1 MDQSLSPFVGI
12 DVSKDRLDVAVLP
25 SEESWSTA
33 NQDED
38 IQSLVKRIRSLKP
51 ELIVLEATARLEMPL
66 VGALAARGL
75 PVAVV
80 NPRQVREFARASGIL
95 AKTDRIDAQVLARFG
110 EKMRP
115 EVRPLK
121 DKETQELTAL
131 MTRRRQLVA
140 MLVAEKSR
148 LAAAPQ
154 AVRKDIKTHI
164 AWLERKLSKMNDH
177 LADKIKNSPVWHEKD
192 ALLQSVPGVGPVLST
207 SLMADLPELGTLN
220 RRQIAALVGVAPFN
234 RDSGAFR
241 GKRCVWGGRG
251 RLRSTLYMA
260 TLAATRSNPAI
271 RTFYHRLC
279 EAGKPRKVALTACMR
294 KLLTILNAILKSQTP
309 WQAHYASSIT

>member
-1 MDQSLSPFVGI
+1 MNQSPSPFVGI

-25 SEESWSTA
+25 SEENWSVA

-51 ELIVLEATARLEMPL
+51 ELIVLEATGRLEMPL
-66 VGALAARGL
+66 VVALAAKGL

-110 EKMRP
+110 EKMQP

-121 DKETQELTAL
+121 DQETRELTAL
-131 MTRRRQLVA
+131 MARRRQLVA

-154 AVRKDIKTHI
+154 VVRKDIKTNI
-164 AWLERKLSKMNDH
+164 AWLEKKLSKMNDH
-177 LADKIKNSPVWHEKD
+177 LADKIKDSPVWREKD
-192 ALLQSVPGVGPVLST
+192 ALLQSAPGVGVVLST

-234 RDSGAFR
+234 RDSGSFR

-251 RLRSTLYMA
+251 HLRSTLFMA
-260 TLAATRSNPAI
+260 TLAATRSNPVI
-271 RTFYHRLC
+271 RTFYQRLR
-279 EAGKPRKVALTACMR
+279 EAGKPPKVALTACMR

-309 WQAHYASSIT
+309 WQVQYAQ

>member
-1 MDQSLSPFVGI
+1 MDQSPSPFVGI

-25 SEESWSTA
+25 SRESWSTA

-38 IQSLVKRIRSLKP
+38 IQSLVKRIRSIKP

-66 VGALAARGL
+66 AVELAAKGL
-75 PVAVV
+75 PVAIV

-154 AVRKDIKTHI
+154 AVRKDIKTHL
-164 AWLERKLSKMNDH
+164 AWLEKRLQDMDDH
-177 LADKIKNSPVWHEKD
+177 LADKIKNSPMWREKD
-192 ALLQSVPGVGPVLST
+192 ALLQSVPGVGVVLST
-207 SLMADLPELGTLN
+207 NLLADLPELGTLN
-220 RRQIAALVGVAPFN
+220 RRQTCPAARRIAPAVGGVG
-234 RDSGAFR
+234 S
-241 GKRCVWGGRG
+241 V
-251 RLRSTLYMA
+251 
-260 TLAATRSNPAI
+260 
-271 RTFYHRLC
+271 
-279 EAGKPRKVALTACMR
+279 
-294 KLLTILNAILKSQTP
+294 
-309 WQAHYASSIT
+309 

>member
-1 MDQSLSPFVGI
+1 MNQSPGSFVGI

-25 SEESWSTA
+25 SGKSWSTA

-51 ELIVLEATARLEMPL
+51 ELIVLEATAQLEMPL

-80 NPRQVREFARASGIL
+80 NPRHVRDFARASGIL
-95 AKTDRIDAQVLARFG
+95 AKTDRIDAQILARFG
-110 EKMRP
+110 EVMRP

-121 DKETQELTAL
+121 NKETQELAAL
-131 MTRRRQLVA
+131 MTRRRQLMG
-140 MLVAEKSR
+140 MLVAEKNR
-148 LAAAPQ
+148 LVAAPKS
-154 AVRKDIKTHI
+154 VHKDIKTHI
-164 AWLERKLSKMNDH
+164 AWLEKKLNKMDDH
-177 LADKIKNSPVWHEKD
+177 LAETIKNSSVWCEKD

-207 SLMADLPELGTLN
+207 SLLAGLPELGTLN

-241 GKRCVWGGRG
+241 GKRSVWGGRG
-251 RLRSTLYMA
+251 HLRSVLYMA
-260 TLAATRSNPAI
+260 TLSSIRSNPVI

-279 EAGKPRKVALTACMR
+279 EAGKPPKVALTACMR
-294 KLLTILNAILKSQTP
+294 KLLIILNAILKSQTP
-309 WQAHYASSIT
+309 WQASGASSIT

>member
-164 AWLERKLSKMNDH
+164 AWLERKLSKMNDN

>member
-1 MDQSLSPFVGI
+1 MTQSLSSFVGV

-25 SEESWSTA
+25 SEESWSVA

-38 IQSLVKRIRSLKP
+38 IQSPVKRIRALKP

-66 VGALAARGL
+66 AGALAARGL

-192 ALLQSVPGVGPVLST
+192 ALLQSVPGVGPVVST

-241 GKRCVWGGRG
+241 GKRCV
-251 RLRSTLYMA
+251 
-260 TLAATRSNPAI
+260 
-271 RTFYHRLC
+271 
-279 EAGKPRKVALTACMR
+279 
-294 KLLTILNAILKSQTP
+294 
-309 WQAHYASSIT
+309 

>member
-1 MDQSLSPFVGI
+1 MTQSPSLFVGI

-25 SEESWSTA
+25 SGESWAIT
-33 NQDED
+33 NEDEA

-51 ELIVLEATARLEMPL
+51 ELIVLEATGQLELPL
-66 VGALAARGL
+66 VGALAAKGL
-75 PVAVV
+75 PVVVV

-95 AKTDRIDAQVLARFG
+95 AKTDRIDAQVLACFG

-121 DKETQELTAL
+121 DKETRELTAL
-131 MTRRRQLVA
+131 MARRRQLVA

-154 AVRKDIKTHI
+154 VVRKDIKTNI
-164 AWLERKLSKMNDH
+164 AWLEKKLSKMNDH
-177 LADKIKNSPVWHEKD
+177 LADKIKDSPVWREKD
-192 ALLQSVPGVGPVLST
+192 ALLQSAPGVGVVLST

-234 RDSGAFR
+234 RDSGSFR

-251 RLRSTLYMA
+251 HLRSTLFMA
-260 TLAATRSNPAI
+260 TLAATRSNPVI
-271 RTFYHRLC
+271 RTFYQRLR
-279 EAGKPRKVALTACMR
+279 EAGKPPKVALTACMR

-309 WQAHYASSIT
+309 WQAQYAQ

>member
-1 MDQSLSPFVGI
+1 VGV
-12 DVSKDRLDVAVLP
+12 DVSKDHLDVAVLP
-25 SEESWSTA
+25 SGESWSTA

-38 IQSLVKRIRSLKP
+38 IKSLVKKIRSLKP

-66 VGALAARGL
+66 AVALAAKGL
-75 PVAVV
+75 PMAMV
-80 NPRQVREFARASGIL
+80 NPRQVREFARASNIL

-121 DKETQELTAL
+121 DEETRELTAL
-131 MTRRRQLVA
+131 MTRRRQLMG
-140 MLVAEKSR
+140 MLVAEKNR
-148 LAAAPQ
+148 LAGAPKS
-154 AVRKDIKTHI
+154 VHRDIRTHLN
-164 AWLERKLSKMNDH
+164 WLKKRLVDIDDH
-177 LADKIKNSPVWHEKD
+177 LADKIKNSPVWREKE

-251 RLRSTLYMA
+251 RLRSALYMA
-260 TLAATRSNPAI
+260 TLAATRSNPVI
-271 RTFYHRLC
+271 RTFYQRLR
-279 EAGKPRKVALTACMR
+279 EAGKPPKVALTACMR

-309 WQAHYASSIT
+309 WQAPCASSIA

>member
-1 MDQSLSPFVGI
+1 MNQSLSPFVGI

-38 IQSLVKRIRSLKP
+38 IQSLVKRVRSLKP
-51 ELIVLEATARLEMPL
+51 ELIVLEATAQLEMPL

-80 NPRQVREFARASGIL
+80 NPRHVREFARASGIL

-121 DKETQELTAL
+121 DKETRELTAL
-131 MTRRRQLVA
+131 MTRRRQLVG
-140 MLVAEKSR
+140 MLVAERSR

-164 AWLERKLSKMNDH
+164 AWLEKKLSNMNDH
-177 LADKIKNSPVWHEKD
+177 LAETIKNSSVWREKD

-207 SLMADLPELGTLN
+207 SLLSGLPELGTLN

-241 GKRCVWGGRG
+241 GKRSVWGGRG
-251 RLRSTLYMA
+251 HLRSVLYMA
-260 TLAATRSNPAI
+260 TLAATRSNPVI

-309 WQAHYASSIT
+309 WQAQCAA

>member
-1 MDQSLSPFVGI
+1 MNQSPGRFVGI

-25 SEESWSTA
+25 SGESWSIS
-33 NQDED
+33 NEDEA

-51 ELIVLEATARLEMPL
+51 ELIVLEATGKLELPL
-66 VGALAARGL
+66 VGALAAKGL
-75 PVAVV
+75 TVAVV

-110 EKMRP
+110 ERMRP

-121 DKETQELTAL
+121 DKETRELTAL

-154 AVRKDIKTHI
+154 VVRKDIKTNI
-164 AWLERKLSKMNDH
+164 AWLEKKLGKMNDH
-177 LADKIKNSPVWHEKD
+177 LADKIKNSPVWYEKD
-192 ALLQSVPGVGPVLST
+192 ALLQSAPGVGAVLST
-207 SLMADLPELGTLN
+207 SLLADLPELGTLN

-241 GKRCVWGGRG
+241 GRRSVWGGRG
-251 RLRSTLYMA
+251 QLRSALYMA
-260 TLAATRSNPAI
+260 TLAATRSNPMI
-271 RTFYHRLC
+271 RSFYQRLR
-279 EAGKPRKVALTACMR
+279 EGGKPHKVALTACMR
-294 KLLTILNAILKSQTP
+294 KLLITLNAILKTQTP
-309 WQAHYASSIT
+309 WHPNYAQL

>member
-1 MDQSLSPFVGI
+1 MNQSPGPFVGI

-25 SEESWSTA
+25 SEENWSVA
-33 NQDED
+33 NQDGD

-51 ELIVLEATARLEMPL
+51 ELIVLEATAQLELPL
-66 VGALAARGL
+66 VVALAANGL

-80 NPRQVREFARASGIL
+80 NPRHVREFARASGIL
-95 AKTDRIDAQVLARFG
+95 AKTDRIDAQVLASFG

-121 DKETQELTAL
+121 DKETRELTAL

-140 MLVAEKSR
+140 MMVAEKSR

-154 AVRKDIKTHI
+154 VVRKDIKTNI
-164 AWLERKLSKMNDH
+164 AWLEKKLSKVNDH
-177 LADKIKNSPVWHEKD
+177 LADKIKNSSVWHEKD
-192 ALLQSVPGVGPVLST
+192 ALLQSVPGVGAVLST

-234 RDSGAFR
+234 RDSGSFR

-251 RLRSTLYMA
+251 HLRSTLFMA
-260 TLAATRSNPAI
+260 TLAATRSNPVIQA
-271 RTFYHRLC
+271 FYHRLR
-279 EAGKPRKVALTACMR
+279 EAGKPPKVALTACMR

-309 WQAHYASSIT
+309 WRAQCTA

>member
-1 MDQSLSPFVGI
+1 MTQSPSLFVGI

-25 SEESWSTA
+25 SGESWSTA

-51 ELIVLEATARLEMPL
+51 DLIVMEATARLEMPL

-80 NPRQVREFARASGIL
+80 NPRQVREFAKASGVL

-110 EKMRP
+110 EVMRP

-131 MTRRRQLVA
+131 VTRRRQLVG

-148 LAAAPQ
+148 LAAAPD
-154 AVRKDIKTHI
+154 AVCKDIKTHI
-164 AWLERKLSKMNDH
+164 AWLEKKLSNMDDH
-177 LADKIKNSPVWHEKD
+177 LTDKIKNSPVWRGKD
-192 ALLQSVPGVGPVLST
+192 TLLQSVPGVGPVLST

-220 RRQIAALVGVAPFN
+220 RRQIAALVGVAPYN

-241 GKRCVWGGRG
+241 GKRCIWGGRG
-251 RLRSTLYMA
+251 QLRSALYMA
-260 TLAATRSNPAI
+260 TLAATRSNPVI
-271 RTFYHRLC
+271 RVFYHRLC
-279 EAGKPRKVALTACMR
+279 DAGKPPKVALTACMR
-294 KLLTILNAILKSQTP
+294 KLLTILNAILKSQIP
-309 WQAHYASSIT
+309 WQAQCASSIT

>member
-1 MDQSLSPFVGI
+1 MNPSAGPFVGI
-12 DVSKDRLDVAVLP
+12 DVSKDCLDVAVLP
-25 SEESWSTA
+25 SGKSWSTA

-38 IQSLVKRIRSLKP
+38 IQSLVKRIRSLEP

-66 VGALAARGL
+66 VGALAAGGL

-80 NPRQVREFARASGIL
+80 NPRHVRDFARASGIL

-110 EKMRP
+110 EVMKP

-121 DKETQELTAL
+121 DKDTQELTAL
-131 MTRRRQLVA
+131 MTRRRQLMG

-148 LAAAPQ
+148 LTAAPK
-154 AVRKDIKTHI
+154 AVCKDIKTHI
-164 AWLERKLSKMNDH
+164 AWLEKRLRDMDDH
-177 LADKIKNSPVWHEKD
+177 LADTIKNSSVWREKD

-207 SLMADLPELGTLN
+207 SLLAGLPGLGSLN

-241 GKRCVWGGRG
+241 GKRSVWGGRG
-251 RLRSTLYMA
+251 HLRSVLFMA
-260 TLAATRSNPAI
+260 TLSAIRSNPVI
-271 RTFYHRLC
+271 RTFYRRLR
-279 EAGKPRKVALTACMR
+279 EAGKPPKVALTACMR
-294 KLLTILNAILKSQTP
+294 KLLVILNAMIKSQTP
-309 WQAHYASSIT
+309 WRYQLAD

>member
-1 MDQSLSPFVGI
+1 

-148 LAAAPQ
+148 LAAAPK
-154 AVRKDIKTHI
+154 AVRKDIKTNI
-164 AWLERKLSKMNDH
+164 AWLEKKLSKMNDH
-177 LADKIKNSPVWHEKD
+177 LADKIKNSPVWSEKD
-192 ALLQSVPGVGPVLST
+192 TLLQSVPGVGPVLST

-220 RRQIAALVGVAPFN
+220 RRQVAALVGVAPFN

-241 GKRCVWGGRG
+241 GKRSIWGGRG
-251 RLRSTLYMA
+251 HLRS
-260 TLAATRSNPAI
+260 
-271 RTFYHRLC
+271 
-279 EAGKPRKVALTACMR
+279 
-294 KLLTILNAILKSQTP
+294 
-309 WQAHYASSIT
+309 

>member
-25 SEESWSTA
+25 SEESWSVA

-38 IQSLVKRIRSLKP
+38 IQSLVKRIRSVKP
-51 ELIVLEATARLEMPL
+51 ELIVLEATAQLEMPL

-121 DKETQELTAL
+121 DKETRELTAL

-164 AWLERKLSKMNDH
+164 AWLEKKLSKMNDH
-177 LADKIKNSPVWHEKD
+177 LADKIKDSPVWREKD
-192 ALLQSVPGVGPVLST
+192 ALLRSVPGVGAVLST

-241 GKRCVWGGRG
+241 GKRCVWGGRVH
-251 RLRSTLYMA
+251 LRSTLFMA
-260 TLAATRSNPAI
+260 TLAATRSNPVI

-309 WQAHYASSIT
+309 WQAPFASFTT

>member
-1 MDQSLSPFVGI
+1 MDQSLSPFVGV

-25 SEESWSTA
+25 SGESWSTA

-38 IQSLVKRIRSLKP
+38 IKSLVKKIRSLKP

-66 VGALAARGL
+66 AIALAAKGL

-121 DKETQELTAL
+121 DKETRELTAL

-164 AWLERKLSKMNDH
+164 AWLEKKLSKMNDH
-177 LADKIKNSPVWHEKD
+177 LSDKIKNSPVWHEKD

-241 GKRCVWGGRG
+241 GKRCVWGGR
-251 RLRSTLYMA
+251 RHLRSSLYMA
-260 TLAATRSNPAI
+260 TLAATRSNPVI
-271 RTFYHRLC
+271 RTFYQRLC

-294 KLLTILNAILKSQTP
+294 KLLTILNAIIKTQTP
-309 WQAHYASSIT
+309 WRAQCAA

>member
-1 MDQSLSPFVGI
+1 MNQSPDSFAGI
-12 DVSKDRLDVAVLP
+12 DVSKERLDVAVLP
-25 SEESWSTA
+25 SGESWSIT
-33 NQDED
+33 NQDKA

-51 ELIVLEATARLEMPL
+51 ELIILEATGHLELPL
-66 VGALAARGL
+66 VVALAANGL
-75 PVAVV
+75 PVVVV
-80 NPRQVREFARASGIL
+80 NPRQVREFAKASGIL

-121 DKETQELTAL
+121 DKQTRELTAL

-140 MLVAEKSR
+140 MLVAEKNR

-164 AWLERKLSKMNDH
+164 AWLEKKLSKMNDH
-177 LADKIKNSPVWHEKD
+177 LADKIKNSPVWREKD
-192 ALLQSVPGVGPVLST
+192 ALLRSVPGVGVVLST

-220 RRQIAALVGVAPFN
+220 RRQIAALMGVAPFN

-241 GKRCVWGGRG
+241 GKRSVWGGRG
-251 RLRSTLYMA
+251 QLRSALYMA
-260 TLAATRSNPAI
+260 TLAATRSNPMI
-271 RTFYHRLC
+271 RSFYQRLR
-279 EAGKPRKVALTACMR
+279 EGGKPHKVALTACMR
-294 KLLTILNAILKSQTP
+294 KLLITLNAILKTQTP
-309 WQAHYASSIT
+309 WHPNYAQL

>member
-1 MDQSLSPFVGI
+1 MDQSLSPFVGV

-25 SEESWSTA
+25 SGESWSTA

-38 IQSLVKRIRSLKP
+38 IKSLVKKIRSLKP

-66 VGALAARGL
+66 AIALAAKGL

-121 DKETQELTAL
+121 DKETRELTAL

-140 MLVAEKSR
+140 MLVAERNR
-148 LAAAPQ
+148 LAAAPK

-164 AWLERKLSKMNDH
+164 AWLEKKRSKMDDH
-177 LADKIKNSPVWHEKD
+177 LAETVRNSPVWHEKD
-192 ALLQSVPGVGPVLST
+192 ALLQSVPGVGAVLST

-220 RRQIAALVGVAPFN
+220 RRKIAALVGVAPFN
-234 RDSGAFR
+234 RDSGSFR

-251 RLRSTLYMA
+251 HLRSALYMA
-260 TLAATRSNPAI
+260 TLAATRSNPVI

-279 EAGKPRKVALTACMR
+279 EAGKPPKVALTACMR
-294 KLLTILNAILKSQTP
+294 KQLTILNAIMKSQTP
-309 WQAHYASSIT
+309 WRAPCAA

>member
-25 SEESWSTA
+25 SGESWSTA

-38 IQSLVKRIRSLKP
+38 IKSLVKKTRSLKP

-66 VGALAARGL
+66 AIALAAKGL

-121 DKETQELTAL
+121 DKETRELTAL

-140 MLVAEKSR
+140 MLVAERNR
-148 LAAAPQ
+148 LAAAPK

-164 AWLERKLSKMNDH
+164 AWLEKKRSKMDDH
-177 LADKIKNSPVWHEKD
+177 LAETVRNSPVWHEKD
-192 ALLQSVPGVGPVLST
+192 ALLQSVPGVGAVLST

-220 RRQIAALVGVAPFN
+220 RRKIAALVGVAPFN
-234 RDSGAFR
+234 RDSGSFR

-251 RLRSTLYMA
+251 HLRSALYMA
-260 TLAATRSNPAI
+260 TLAATRSNPVI

-279 EAGKPRKVALTACMR
+279 EAGKPPKVALTACMR
-294 KLLTILNAILKSQTP
+294 KQLTILNAIMKSQTP
-309 WQAHYASSIT
+309 WRAPCAA

>member
-1 MDQSLSPFVGI
+1 MTQSPSLFVGI

-25 SEESWSTA
+25 SGESWSIA
-33 NQDED
+33 NQDDD

-51 ELIVLEATARLEMPL
+51 ELIVLEATAQLEIPL
-66 VGALAARGL
+66 VGALAAKDL

-121 DKETQELTAL
+121 DKETRELTAL

-164 AWLERKLSKMNDH
+164 AWLEKKLSKMNDH
-177 LADKIKNSPVWHEKD
+177 LADKIKDSPVWHEKD
-192 ALLQSVPGVGPVLST
+192 ALLRSVPGVGPVLST
-207 SLMADLPELGTLN
+207 SLMADLPELGILN
-220 RRQIAALVGVAPFN
+220 RRQIAALLGVAPFN
-234 RDSGAFR
+234 RDSGTFR
-241 GKRCVWGGRG
+241 GRRSVWGGRG
-251 RLRSTLYMA
+251 RLRSALYMA
-260 TLAATRSNPAI
+260 TLAATRSNPVI
-271 RTFYHRLC
+271 RTFYRRLC
-279 EAGKPRKVALTACMR
+279 EAGKPPKVALTACMR

-309 WQAHYASSIT
+309 WQAPCASSIT

>member
-1 MDQSLSPFVGI
+1 MTQSLSSFVGV

-25 SEESWSTA
+25 SGESWSTA

-38 IQSLVKRIRSLKP
+38 IKSLVKKIRSLKP

-66 VGALAARGL
+66 AVALAAKGL
-75 PVAVV
+75 PMAIV

-121 DKETQELTAL
+121 DEETRELTAL
-131 MTRRRQLVA
+131 MTRRRQLMG
-140 MLVAEKSR
+140 MLVAEKNR
-148 LAAAPQ
+148 LAGAPKS
-154 AVRKDIKTHI
+154 VHRDIRTHLN
-164 AWLERKLSKMNDH
+164 WLKKRLVDIDDH
-177 LADKIKNSPVWHEKD
+177 LADKIKNSPVWREKET
-192 ALLQSVPGVGPVLST
+192 LLQSVPGVGPVLST

-234 RDSGAFR
+234 RDSGSFR
-241 GKRCVWGGRG
+241 GKRLVWGGR
-251 RLRSTLYMA
+251 RHLRSVLYMA
-260 TLAATRSNPAI
+260 TLAATRSNPVI

-309 WQAHYASSIT
+309 WQAQCASSIT